1 MQRVENKF
9 RTVDKS
15 YVVLMI
21 QEPLTS
27 SDIVTVV
34 SIFFKDICFV
44 PLERFENKNKTLKNI
59 SFGFLPKN

>member
-34 SIFFKDICFV
+34 SIFFKDICFA
-44 PLERFENKNKTLKNI
+44 PWERFRKKNKTLKKI
-59 SFGFLPKN
+59 SLGFL